1 MTAKGFIDKRAK
13 AVYNTWG
20 KNVPGRIAFFSSEGS
35 TSAGI
40 SKYYKKKQTKI
51 KKLFFFL
58 ELPVIALRGVDDR
71 YPPQKKSFMM
81 LHYMYEHYIDK
92 FEWFMRADDDVYM
105 RTDRMEKFLRSI
117 DSSKPQFIG
126 KKIC

>member
-1 MTAKGFIDKRAK
+1 M
-13 AVYNTWG
+13 
-20 KNVPGRIAFFSSEGS
+20 
-35 TSAGI
+35 
-40 SKYYKKKQTKI
+40 
-51 KKLFFFL
+51 
-58 ELPVIALRGVDDR
+58 IALRGVDDR

-126 KKIC
+126 KTICYKIYFLNLVYIFIFYTENCNYMRLIFF